1 LENIHA
7 RWCQIMIIA
16 RGSAAH
22 PRRIDKTSEFIGAVL
37 FLLSIGIQQ
46 VAPMQTPH
54 IFASCLFYRPSG
66 FILVCSSVL
75 VLRGTLAELAKHKQP
90 HEPGKATTR
99 LVITGPFQY
108 SRNPTYASIVLL
120 LQPGLAI
127 CFDNTWMNLLIPV
140 SMLAFWY
147 ILIRDE
153 EEYLRTKFREEWVE
167 YCQTTRRWI

>member
-1 LENIHA
+1 
-7 RWCQIMIIA
+7 MKIA

-22 PRRIDKTSEFIGAVL
+22 PRRIVKTSEFIGAVL
-37 FLLSIGIQQ
+37 ILLSLGLQQ
-46 VAPMQTPH
+46 LAPMHTPH
-54 IFASCLFYRPSG
+54 ILASCLFYRPSG
-66 FILVCSSVL
+66 FVLVCSSAL
-75 VLRGTLAELAKHKQP
+75 VLRGIHAELAKYKQP

-108 SRNPTYASIVLL
+108 SRNPTYASIVFL

-147 ILIRDE
+147 TGILIRDE
-153 EEYLRTKFREEWVE
+153 EEYLGNKFREEWVD